1 MNESN
6 IIHFENHLN
15 ELNDIPDP
23 QVPPKSGYNDDG
35 GGNMNKDK
43 YVTHQELELSNEKLL
58 HHIDNSFSKMDNRL
72 TKTFAE
78 IDKRFD
84 QTSTEMDKRFA
95 EMDKK
100 IDHRFAEM
108 DKRFA
113 EVNLN
118 ISEAKN
124 IAKSADS
131 KANWILGIL
140 AGVIIAAI
148 TALFHFN

>member
-1 MNESN
+1 MNNKPIDIAPYLNESTR
-6 IIHFENHLN
+6 
-15 ELNDIPDP
+15 NDPEV
-23 QVPPKSGYNDDG
+23 QSKLRYNNG
-35 GGNMNKDK
+35 GGDDNMNKNP
-43 YVTHQELELSNEKLL
+43 YVTHQELDLTTEKIL
-58 HHIDNSFSKMDNRL
+58 HHMDN
-72 TKTFAE
+72 
-78 IDKRFD
+78 
-84 QTSTEMDKRFA
+84 
-95 EMDKK
+95 
-100 IDHRFAEM
+100 RFAEM